1 MIDRVAVYIPSY
13 NASATLPRVLTRI
26 PPNIKQEVAEILI
39 VDNASPDN
47 THLVALQCKEEQG
60 IFNLR
65 VVRNHQ
71 NEGYGGSQKIAYQ
84 YCIDKNYKGVAML
97 HGDAQYAPELLWDLL
112 QPILKG
118 EADMVFGSR
127 MSGDPRAGGMPL
139 IRYLGNRFLT
149 TFQNLILGSRLSEF
163 HSGYRVYSIDAL
175 KKLPFERLSSDYH
188 FDTEII
194 ILFIANHFRIAE
206 MSIPTHYG
214 DEKNYVNIWKY
225 GLDVLVTTITYF
237 LYKNGILRKSKWK
250 AILEG
255 SPKDRTLTEA
265 VEKWTLY

>member
-1 MIDRVAVYIPSY
+1 MINDFAIYIPAY
-13 NASATLPRVLTRI
+13 NAALTLPRVLTRI
-26 PPNIKQEVAEILI
+26 PPEIKGSVAEILV

-47 THLVALQCKEEQG
+47 THLVAMQCKESQG
-60 IFNLR
+60 IFNLS
-65 VVRNHQ
+65 VIRNPE
-71 NEGYGGSQKIAYQ
+71 NKGYGGSQKIAYQ

-97 HGDAQYAPELLWDLL
+97 HGDAQYAPELLWDLF

-149 TFQNLILGSRLSEF
+149 GLQNLILGTKLSEF
-163 HSGYRVYSIDAL
+163 HSGYRIYSVDAL
-175 KKLPFERLSSDYH
+175 KKIPFQRLSSDYH

-194 ILFIANHFRIAE
+194 ILLIQKKLRIAE
-206 MSIPTHYG
+206 VPIPTHYG

-225 GLDVLVTTITYF
+225 GIQVLVTTATYF
-237 LYKNGILRKSKWK
+237 LYSHRFYKKSKWRK
-250 AILEG
+250 ILG
-255 SPKDRTLTEA
+255 
-265 VEKWTLY
+265 